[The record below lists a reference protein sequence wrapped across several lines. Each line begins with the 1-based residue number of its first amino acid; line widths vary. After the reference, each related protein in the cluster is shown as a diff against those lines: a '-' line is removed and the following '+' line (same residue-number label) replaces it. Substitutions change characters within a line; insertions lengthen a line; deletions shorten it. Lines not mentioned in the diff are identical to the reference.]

1 METPQYTSPV
11 KTFSVEYPESILDSL
26 HMSEREFERDARMAM
41 AVKLFD
47 AGKLTSGQAADLVGI
62 PRVHFLYD
70 LERWGVS
77 ALQTPEDELTSDLMV
92 ASTVNDCHQR

>member
-1 METPQYTSPV
+1 M

-47 AGKLTSGQAADLVGI
+47 AGKLTSGQASDLVGM

-92 ASTVNDCHQR
+92 ASTVNDRLQR

>member
-1 METPQYTSPV
+1 ME
-11 KTFSVEYPESILDSL
+11 TFSVEYPESILDSL

-47 AGKLTSGQAADLVGI
+47 AGKLTSGQAADLVGM
-62 PRVHFLYD
+62 PTVHFLYD

-92 ASTVNDCHQR
+92 ASTVNDCHQH